1 MKKLT
6 LSADEQIIDAAK
18 RYAKK
23 HGTSVSALFSRF
35 VLSVTAEAP
44 HERHKLPRK
53 SLTRKATG
61 LISLPEGVS
70 ADSLLEEALAEKY
83 EIGR

>member
-1 MKKLT
+1 MKRLT
-6 LSADEQIIDAAK
+6 LSVDERVIDAAK
-18 RYAKK
+18 QYARE

-35 VLSVTAEAP
+35 VLEITAEEP
-44 HERHKLPRK
+44 QEEHKLPDN

-61 LISLPEGVS
+61 LVLLPEGIS
-70 ADSLLEEALAEKY
+70 TDRLLEDALAEKY

>member
-1 MKKLT
+1 VKKLT
-6 LSADEQIIDAAK
+6 LSADERVIDAAK
-18 RYAKK
+18 RYAKQ

-35 VLSVTAEAP
+35 VLSVTAEEP
-44 HERHKLPRK
+44 QEQHKLPTK

-61 LISLPEGVS
+61 LVSLPEGIS
-70 ADSLLEEALAEKY
+70 TDSLLEDALLGKY

>member
-6 LSADEQIIDAAK
+6 LSADEHVIDAAK
-18 RYAKK
+18 RYARK

-35 VLSVTAEAP
+35 VLSVTAEEP
-44 HERHKLPRK
+44 QERHEPPRK

-61 LISLPEGVS
+61 LISLPEGIS
-70 ADSLLEEALAEKY
+70 TDKLLEDALAEKY

>member
-6 LSADEQIIDAAK
+6 VSADERVIDAAK
-18 RYAKK
+18 RYARK

-35 VLSVTAEAP
+35 VLSVTAEEP
-44 HERHKLPRK
+44 QEQHKLPGM

-61 LISLPEGVS
+61 LVSLPEGIS
-70 ADSLLEEALAEKY
+70 AESLLEDALAEKY

>member
-6 LSADEQIIDAAK
+6 LSADEHVIDAAK
-18 RYAKK
+18 RYARK

-35 VLSVTAEAP
+35 VLSVTAEEP
-44 HERHKLPRK
+44 QERHKLTSK

-61 LISLPEGVS
+61 LVSLPEGISTDRVLED
-70 ADSLLEEALAEKY
+70 ALLEKY